1 MMVDFCFF
9 ICYNLQNNIKTG
21 GYVMLFHV
29 TKKSCVKSKKINSVR
44 CCKFNQLLSVANK
57 KFKNDNEDIVVVCL
71 DSSKLA
77 PPYTYN
83 QPSTDTYDFIPSDSI
98 VDIIDFPKDLNGD
111 FFISNDLAN
120 FEHFEKS
127 CGAIIIHKFQDRYKV
142 LLINFISGKNSFWGF
157 PKGHMENGE
166 TEFETVH
173 REIKEEVGLEVD
185 LIKDFREFTYF
196 SMKPGSTLEAV
207 YYGALTESTETISQ
221 EGEVEKTM
229 WASFEE
235 AFKYLSFDC
244 DRAIFS
250 KFTNFIEEKFFTR

>member
-1 MMVDFCFF
+1 
-9 ICYNLQNNIKTG
+9 
-21 GYVMLFHV
+21 MLFHI
-29 TKKSCVKSKKINSVR
+29 TKKSCVKSKKINSNSVC
-44 CCKFNQLLSVANK
+44 CCKFNELLSVANK
-57 KFKNDNEDIVVVCL
+57 KFKNDNEDVVVVCL

-83 QPSTDTYDFIPSDSI
+83 QPSKDTYDFIPSDSI
-98 VDIIDFPKDLNGD
+98 VDIIEFQKDLNGD
-111 FFISNDLAN
+111 FFISNELAN

-127 CGAIIIHKFQDRYKV
+127 CGAIIISKFQDGYKA

-173 REIKEEVGLEVD
+173 REIKEEVDLEVD
-185 LIKDFREFTYF
+185 LIKEFREFTYF

-207 YYGALTESTETISQ
+207 YYGALADSSETIPQ
-221 EGEVEKTM
+221 TGEVEKTL
-229 WASFEE
+229 WVSFEE

-250 KFTNFIEEKFFTR
+250 KFTNFLEEKFFRK

>member
-1 MMVDFCFF
+1 M
-9 ICYNLQNNIKTG
+9 G
-21 GYVMLFHV
+21 GYGMLFHIA
-29 TKKSCVKSKKINSVR
+29 KKSNIKSKKIFSSSVR
-44 CCKFNQLLSVANK
+44 CCKFNQLISVANK
-57 KFKNDNEDIVVVCL
+57 NFKNGREDIAVVCL
-71 DSSKLA
+71 DSSRLA

-83 QPSTDTYDFIPSDSI
+83 QPLSETYNFIPSDSI
-98 VDIIDFPKDLNGD
+98 VNIIDFPKDLNGD

-166 TEFETVH
+166 TEFETAF

-185 LIKDFREFTYF
+185 LIKEFREFTYF

-207 YYGALTESTETISQ
+207 YYGALSDSTETIPQ
-221 EGEVEKTM
+221 EGEVEKTL
-229 WASFEE
+229 WVDFEE
-235 AFKYLSFDC
+235 AFEYLSFDC
-244 DRAIFS
+244 DKDILS
-250 KFTNFIEEKFFTR
+250 KFKNFCEEKFFTR